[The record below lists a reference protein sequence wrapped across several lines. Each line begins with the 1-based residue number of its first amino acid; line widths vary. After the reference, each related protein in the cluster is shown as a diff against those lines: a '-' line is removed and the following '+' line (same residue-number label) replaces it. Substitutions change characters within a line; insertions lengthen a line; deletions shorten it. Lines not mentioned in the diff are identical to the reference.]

1 MIWWPR
7 KNIISC
13 EMFHQGFL
21 VFRLKLRCLFMHG
34 IRWRQQKTGKVVQC
48 LITILSDT
56 VHFWKF
62 PLAQFRKKYVMTV
75 SMDLLPNFTGELPH
89 ILSGSPDF
97 LATTKIHIILS
108 ALTGEQQTLYWYK
121 KVFLSLCLSGRVGPF
136 QIAKTVF
143 TQSE

>member
-1 MIWWPR
+1 
-7 KNIISC
+7 
-13 EMFHQGFL
+13 MFHQGFL

-34 IRWRQQKTGKVVQC
+34 IQHILKKQQKTGKVVQC

-97 LATTKIHIILS
+97 LETTKIHISLS
-108 ALTGEQQTLYWYK
+108 ALTGEQQTLY
-121 KVFLSLCLSGRVGPF
+121 
-136 QIAKTVF
+136 
-143 TQSE
+143 